1 MRSYREVEH
10 RFASAADYRKD
21 APSMETLIVN
31 AIIGF
36 WLVLFGAMA
45 IVPFVLENKPARQ
58 PPMEDDVII
67 SIQPVAMPQSS
78 RQTVT
83 PISIPTQEPDRREA
97 A

>member
-1 MRSYREVEH
+1 
-10 RFASAADYRKD
+10 
-21 APSMETLIVN
+21 MESLIVN

-45 IVPFVLENKPARQ
+45 VVPFIIESKPARQ
-58 PPMEDDVII
+58 TPIEDDVII
-67 SIQPVAMPQSS
+67 SIQPVAMPQTS
-78 RQTVT
+78 QQPVT

>member
-1 MRSYREVEH
+1 
-10 RFASAADYRKD
+10 
-21 APSMETLIVN
+21 MESLIVN

-45 IVPFVLENKPARQ
+45 IVPFMLESKPARQ
-58 PPMEDDVII
+58 TPIEDDVII

-78 RQTVT
+78 RKPVT
-83 PISIPTQEPDRREA
+83 RISIPTQEPGRREA